1 MCAYIEKLFLL
12 VQPDQL
18 LFIAIDGVAPRAKMN
33 QQRQRRY
40 RKVLASEAAAKKR
53 QDAGQPPSPVNENAF
68 DSNCISPGTEFMQR
82 YDENGFALDFFYFEH
97 TPTMHIELL
106 KSFNTLSNKRSEMM
120 LLGKESTLSFLA
132 LRYNE
137 KEHFILFI

>member
-53 QDAGQPPSPVNENAF
+53 AGGDAAAAQPSHTTF

-82 YDENGFALDFFYFEH
+82 
-97 TPTMHIELL
+97 
-106 KSFNTLSNKRSEMM
+106 
-120 LLGKESTLSFLA
+120 
-132 LRYNE
+132 
-137 KEHFILFI
+137 